1 MADYGDPLDAAQQ
14 LPAGFSRYIDP
25 TEAAARGLQYTG
37 GNVGWQPFVSPEQ
50 ATAQGLQYSGGD
62 TTPPNPVYQ
71 RFGAIVPEG
80 GGPIMPGTP
89 ENIARF
95 GAQTATGPA
104 ADALAPSFTAAGA
117 RDSYQSALA
126 PIQQRREQIAAQIP
140 SLNRRQAAGAIAQI
154 HALNAQEQGIHQS
167 FAMDQRAQA
176 LNQHQLDF
184 EANQRRML
192 AHESAIESHRQL
204 STDRETSI
212 DEQGHAMLQGMGQ
225 LDAALR
231 NGRIDKDTYD
241 NQLLEL
247 GAQYPLATRHPEA
260 ARHFEFAITEADKQN
275 AYNQRRELT
284 QAAKLGAKYGIEPQ
298 VDPDTGRPSIAL
310 TKQAAL
316 QTDKGRVEALG
327 LMNREMMAKY
337 GVGTGVGSLFN
348 PIAPHSSDDNGQSI
362 KIPFHD
368 PKAEGG
374 VSTLKVPSQ
383 LFDQMKADFNDRYFS
398 LNLPSANKAGAATPT
413 SQNAAPADPRVQL
426 AQRALNDPNA
436 SEAHKAAAKRI
447 LGLE

>member
-14 LPAGFSRYIDP
+14 LPAGWQRNIDP
-25 TEAAARGLQYTG
+25 TEAAARGLQWTG
-37 GNVGWQPFVSPEQ
+37 GNTGWQPYVSPEQ
-50 ATAQGLQYSGGD
+50 ATAQNLQYTGGTAPD
-62 TTPPNPVYQ
+62 PAAQ
-71 RFGAIVPEG
+71 KFGYIVPAG
-80 GGPIMPGTP
+80 GGPVTLGTP
-89 ENIARF
+89 ENIGKL
-95 GAQTATGPA
+95 GASFATGPA
-104 ADALAPSFTAAGA
+104 GQALAPAFQAADT

-126 PIQQRREQIAAQIP
+126 PIQARREQLAASIAGM
-140 SLNRRQAAGAIAQI
+140 NRRQAAGAIAQI

-176 LNQHQLDF
+176 LGQHQLDF
-184 EANQRRML
+184 EANQRRMI

-231 NGRIDKDTYD
+231 NGKIDKDTYD

-247 GAQYPLATRHPEA
+247 GSQLPLALRHPEA

-284 QAAKLGAKYGIEPQ
+284 QAAKLGAKYGIDPQ
-298 VDPDTGRPSIAL
+298 VDPDTGRPSIEL
-310 TKQAAL
+310 TKRAAL

-327 LMNREMMAKY
+327 LMNREMTQKY
-337 GVGTGVGSLFN
+337 GIGTGVGSLFN
-348 PIAPHSSDDNGQSI
+348 PIVPHASDDEGKTI

-374 VSTLKVPSQ
+374 VSTIAVPAP
-383 LFDQMKADFNDRYFS
+383 LFNQMKADFNDRYFS
-398 LNLPSANKAGAATPT
+398 LNVPSAQQAGAATPT

-426 AQRALNDPNA
+426 AQRALDDPNA
-436 SEAHKAAAKRI
+436 SDAHKAAARQI
-447 LGLE
+447 LGIK